1 MIRKEQ
7 KHVPFPNTGESLKM
21 KIRKTFSIN
30 VTGFYIMDN
39 NGINNSDF
47 IEK

>member
-1 MIRKEQ
+1 
-7 KHVPFPNTGESLKM
+7 M
-21 KIRKTFSIN
+21 KIQKLFSIN
-30 VTGFYIMDN
+30 VTDFYIMDN

>member
-7 KHVPFPNTGESLKM
+7 KHVPFPNTGGNLKM
-21 KIRKTFSIN
+21 KIRKIFSIN

-39 NGINNSDF
+39 NWINNSDF

>member
-1 MIRKEQ
+1 MMRKEQ

-21 KIRKTFSIN
+21 KIRKIFSIN

-39 NGINNSDF
+39 NWINNSDF

>member
-7 KHVPFPNTGESLKM
+7 KPVPFPNIGETIKM
-21 KIRKTFSIN
+21 KIQKLFSIN

-39 NGINNSDF
+39 NGIKNSDF